1 MTTTGMTTPM
11 AILSRVLRPDDGCD
25 LRPDDGCG
33 DSDTEPDDV
42 PDVILVVVLLAV
54 VLAGRSEACQLI
66 WMSGA

>member
-1 MTTTGMTTPM
+1 MTATGMTTPM

-25 LRPDDGCG
+25 
-33 DSDTEPDDV
+33 DSDTELDDV

>member
-11 AILSRVLRPDDGCD
+11 AILSRVLRLDDGCD
-25 LRPDDGCG
+25 
-33 DSDTEPDDV
+33 DSDTELDDV

>member
-33 DSDTEPDDV
+33 DSDTEPDV

>member
-11 AILSRVLRPDDGCD
+11 AILSRVLRPDDGC
-25 LRPDDGCG
+25 G

-42 PDVILVVVLLAV
+42 LDVMLVAVLLIVVLVVV